1 MASIKEQTN
10 NPSMVKS
17 INDIPKLFERTFP
30 ENYINNVI
38 GWGVSEDELHSK
50 LPDGS
55 YKLVT
60 LDIDFGSKCSLGC
73 PHCFQSN
80 QIPYKFNKGLSWEQ
94 TIDIIDQA
102 KELGL
107 KYVKILGAGEPFEN
121 TKFLDF
127 LTELSKRNIHT
138 AIFTKG
144 HVIGSDEL
152 VKQYFGEKGI
162 NTSEE
167 LVDIL
172 FKLKTS
178 ILLGFNSFD
187 ENIQNTSVGVG
198 KRHKLNNYVELRD
211 RALMLLTAKG
221 FNQFTP
227 NVPTRLALVVAPF
240 KPESVDE
247 VLGIYKWGNTRNM
260 YVAACPTTSSGNGHK
275 ELSRE
280 ERKDFK
286 TYMKKV
292 KQTYIDIYKWA
303 LKTGVVKKEV
313 FIKHGV
319 SLYPGGHPCNQVAGG
334 FYIKLDGTA
343 YICPGND
350 TEKFFISNDVV
361 NTPLKEI
368 WLNSPNYK
376 LAAGNK
382 FNFGCLARKNTFF
395 CDYPNFY
402 DDVFN
407 EVIDEIQQNTSH
419 GEILGK
425 TF

>member
-1 MASIKEQTN
+1 MESIRELINEQQ
-10 NPSMVKS
+10 VVGS
-17 INDIPKLFERTFP
+17 INDIPEIFINGIFP
-30 ENYINNVI
+30 STYINNVI
-38 GWGVSEDELHSK
+38 GWGVSEDELHEK
-50 LPDGS
+50 LPDGT
-55 YKLVT
+55 YRLVT
-60 LDIDFGSKCSLGC
+60 MDIDFGVKCSLRC

-80 QIPYKFNKGLSWEQ
+80 QLPYKFKKQLSWQE
-94 TIDIIDQA
+94 TISIIDQA

-127 LTELSKRNIHT
+127 LIELDKRDIHT

-144 HVIGSDEL
+144 HVIGSDNL
-152 VKQYFGEKGI
+152 VKQYFGERGI

-167 LVDIL
+167 LVEVL
-172 FKLKTS
+172 YKLKTS

-187 ENIQNTSVGVG
+187 EEIQNTSVGVG
-198 KRHKLNNYVELRD
+198 KRHQLSNYVELRD
-211 RALMLLTAKG
+211 RALLLLTEKG
-221 FNQFTP
+221 FNNFHP
-227 NVPTRLALVVAPF
+227 NTPTRLSLVVAPF
-240 KPESVDE
+240 KPENVDG
-247 VLGIYKWGNTRNM
+247 VLDIYKWGNLRNI

-280 ERKDFK
+280 ERKDFN
-286 TYMKKV
+286 TYITNV

-303 LKTGVVKKEV
+303 LVTGAIRKGDFV
-313 FIKHGV
+313 KHGV

-368 WLNSPNYK
+368 WVNSPNYK
-376 LAAGNK
+376 LAAQNK
-382 FNFGCLARKNTFF
+382 FNFGCLARSNSFF
-395 CDYPNFY
+395 AGYPNFY
-402 DDVFN
+402 NDVL
-407 EVIDEIQQNTSH
+407 EKVLKDA
-419 GEILGK
+419 L
-425 TF
+425 

>member
-1 MASIKEQTN
+1 MTNSISEI
-10 NPSMVKS
+10 PVLFD
-17 INDIPKLFERTFP
+17 DIFP
-30 ENYINNVI
+30 EDYINNVT
-38 GWGVSEDELHSK
+38 GWGISEEELHSK
-50 LPDGS
+50 LPDGT
-55 YKLVT
+55 YKLIT

-94 TIDIIDQA
+94 TLNIIDQA

-121 TKFLDF
+121 MKFLDF
-127 LTELSKRNIHT
+127 LIELSKRDIHT

-144 HVIGSDEL
+144 HVLGSDEL
-152 VKQYFGEKGI
+152 VKQYFGERGI

-167 LVDIL
+167 LISIL

-187 ENIQNTSVGVG
+187 ENIQNTSVGVSP
-198 KRHKLNNYVELRD
+198 RHKLSNYTELRS
-211 RALMLLTAKG
+211 RALTLLVKEG
-221 FNQFTP
+221 FNSFRSGF
-227 NVPTRLALVVAPF
+227 PTRLSLVVAPF
-240 KPESVDE
+240 KPETIDE
-247 VLGIYKWGNTRNM
+247 VFDIYKWGNRRNM

-275 ELSRE
+275 ELGRE

-286 TYMKKV
+286 AYINKV

-303 LKTGVVKKEV
+303 IETGAVKQEE

-350 TEKFFISNDVV
+350 TEKFFVSNDVV

-368 WLNSPNYK
+368 WLNSPNYQM
-376 LAAGNK
+376 AAQNK
-382 FNFGCLARKNTFF
+382 FNFGCLARKNSFF
-395 CDYPNFY
+395 GDYPDFFDN
-402 DDVFN
+402 VFD
-407 EVIDEIQQNTSH
+407 EVVNTPQHNKSH
-419 GEILGK
+419 GKRKILEK
-425 TF
+425 AF

>member
-1 MASIKEQTN
+1 MENIRELINENQ
-10 NPSMVKS
+10 VVGS
-17 INDIPKLFERTFP
+17 INDIPEIFMEGIFP
-30 ENYINNVI
+30 STYINNVI
-38 GWGVSEDELHSK
+38 GWGVAEDELHEK
-50 LPDGS
+50 LPDGT
-55 YKLVT
+55 YRLIT
-60 LDIDFGSKCSLGC
+60 IDIDFGVKCSLGC

-80 QIPYKFNKGLSWEQ
+80 QLPYKFKKQLSWEE
-94 TIDIIDQA
+94 TIKIIDQA
-102 KELGL
+102 KDLGL

-127 LTELSKRNIHT
+127 LIELDKRDIHT

-152 VKQYFGEKGI
+152 VKQYFGERGI
-162 NTSEE
+162 YTSEE
-167 LVDIL
+167 LVDRL
-172 FKLKTS
+172 YKLKTS

-187 ENIQNTSVGVG
+187 EEIQNTSVGVG
-198 KRHKLNNYVELRD
+198 RRHKLSNYVELRD
-211 RALMLLTAKG
+211 RALFLLTERG
-221 FNQFTP
+221 FSKFQANI
-227 NVPTRLALVVAPF
+227 PTRLSLVVAPF
-240 KPESVDE
+240 KPENVDG
-247 VLGIYKWGNTRNM
+247 VFDIYKWGNLRNI

-286 TYMKKV
+286 AYIEQV

-303 LKTGVVKKEV
+303 LKTGALKKDD
-313 FIKHGV
+313 FIRHGV

-368 WLNSPNYK
+368 WKNSPNYK
-376 LAAGNK
+376 LAEQNT
-382 FNFGCLARKNTFF
+382 FNFGCLARKDSFF
-395 CDYPNFY
+395 FDYPEFY
-402 DDVFN
+402 KEVFN
-407 EVIDEIQQNTSH
+407 EVINNV
-419 GEILGK
+419 
-425 TF
+425 

>member
-1 MASIKEQTN
+1 MENIKELISEHQ
-10 NPSMVKS
+10 VVVS
-17 INDIPKLFERTFP
+17 INDIPALFDKEGFP
-30 ENYINNVI
+30 NTYVNNVI
-38 GWGVSEDELHSK
+38 GWGVSEDELHEK
-50 LPDGS
+50 LPDGI
-55 YKLVT
+55 YRLIT
-60 LDIDFGSKCSLGC
+60 MDIDFGVKCSLSC

-80 QIPYKFNKGLSWEQ
+80 QLPYKFKKQLSWEE
-94 TIDIIDQA
+94 TIKIIDQA

-121 TKFLDF
+121 IKFLDF
-127 LTELSKRNIHT
+127 LIELDKRDIHT

-152 VKQYFGEKGI
+152 VKQYFGERGI
-162 NTSEE
+162 NTSEK

-172 FKLKTS
+172 YKLKTS

-187 ENIQNTSVGVG
+187 EEIQNTSVGVG
-198 KRHKLNNYVELRD
+198 KRHQLSNYVELRD
-211 RALMLLTAKG
+211 RALLLLTERG
-221 FNQFTP
+221 FNNFYP
-227 NVPTRLALVVAPF
+227 NTPTRLSLVVAPF
-240 KPESVDE
+240 KPENIDG
-247 VLGIYKWGNTRNM
+247 VLDIYKWGNLRNI

-286 TYMKKV
+286 AYIQNV

-303 LKTGVVKKEV
+303 LSTGAIRKEDFV
-313 FIKHGV
+313 KHGV

-368 WLNSPNYK
+368 WVNSPNYK
-376 LAAGNK
+376 LAAQNK
-382 FNFGCLARKNTFF
+382 FNFGCLARSNSFF
-395 CDYPNFY
+395 AGYPDFY
-402 DDVFN
+402 TDVFKN
-407 EVIDEIQQNTSH
+407 VMSDVQ
-419 GEILGK
+419 
-425 TF
+425 